1 MQVGFAALVADPTS
15 YWYSATSTITITGQ
29 ITHTEASTLSSGSA
43 TTITTVAPTTAANL
57 SAITVLGGRTNAFT
71 LTTTDTTAT
80 AAALNAVKAIT
91 SVAPVFTSVTGIT
104 ASPAS
109 AVVSLYAD
117 TNATLGNETVSVND
131 TSIAAATLNTID
143 AATTG
148 AVTTTA
154 TTITGAAS
162 AVETALQS
170 GGITHAAAILATI
183 TILQLT
189 LKL

>member
-1 MQVGFAALVADPTS
+1 
-15 YWYSATSTITITGQ
+15 
-29 ITHTEASTLSSGSA
+29 
-43 TTITTVAPTTAANL
+43 
-57 SAITVLGGRTNAFT
+57 
-71 LTTTDTTAT
+71 
-80 AAALNAVKAIT
+80 IT

-183 TILQLT
+183 TDTTVAAEALNDVNDATDGLVTVTSSAISGTNAEVLAALT
-189 LKL
+189 ANAATPATIAGLDAAAVTLVDGNNTFTVDQVNAIAALTTGAITATVTPTET